1 MSFNISQAVGAFA
14 GVVALGGALML
25 LGAAPASR
33 FGVIE
38 AGRINIREPDG
49 TLRMVI
55 SSAAMAPGIIVKGH
69 EQPHPSRAAAGM
81 IFFNDEGTENGG
93 LIFGGRAG
101 GGAAS
106 GYGSLTFDRYEQD
119 QVVQIVQDEEG
130 GTRRSGLQV
139 FDRPEARMDFPA
151 IARAGG
157 LSGAA
162 QKQAF
167 AAAHVGGV
175 TRGFVGRDEAGDA
188 EVALRD
194 AHGAVRLVL
203 KVTADGAASLA
214 FLDGAGRVV
223 RTIAPGGQA
232 ASAP

>member
-1 MSFNISQAVGAFA
+1 MSVNVSQAVGAFA
-14 GVVALGGALML
+14 GVVALGGAMLL
-25 LGAAPASR
+25 LGAGPASR

-69 EQPHPSRAAAGM
+69 QQPHPSRASAGM
-81 IFFNDEGTENGG
+81 IFYNDEGTEDGG
-93 LIFGGRAG
+93 LIFGGRAQ

-119 QVVQIVQDEEG
+119 QVVQIVQSEDG
-130 GTRRSGLQV
+130 GARSSGLQV

-151 IARAGG
+151 LARAGG
-157 LSGAA
+157 LRGAA
-162 QKQAF
+162 QARAF
-167 AAAHVGGV
+167 AAAHIGGV

-188 EVALRD
+188 ELALRD
-194 AHGAVRLVL
+194 GHGAVRLVL
-203 KVTADGAASLA
+203 KVTADGAASLV
-214 FLDGAGRVV
+214 FLDAAGRVE
-223 RTIAPGGQA
+223 RTIAAGGN
-232 ASAP
+232 